1 MLKIVEP
8 TLKKEGKTVML
19 VDSSSSKKSSKNMK
33 RKITKQKG
41 GAAKKKAKET
51 SSKGTCFHC
60 GKEGNWERNCK
71 AYMESKKKMPLQEKM
86 QFLTYIIL
94 TYDNICQY
102 CVFKLS
108 IMTYITY
115 FKAIMTFVH
124 DLG

>member
-1 MLKIVEP
+1 MWHNIPYNNALYSVKSRRNLLSFKDIRLNGYHIETTYDNNKEYLCITHIVSSQ
-8 TLKKEGKTVML
+8 KL
-19 VDSSSSKKSSKNMK
+19 VVEKLHAFSSGLYY
-33 RKITKQKG
+33 T
-41 GAAKKKAKET
+41 T
-51 SSKGTCFHC
+51 
-60 GKEGNWERNCK
+60 
-71 AYMESKKKMPLQEKM
+71 LQEKM